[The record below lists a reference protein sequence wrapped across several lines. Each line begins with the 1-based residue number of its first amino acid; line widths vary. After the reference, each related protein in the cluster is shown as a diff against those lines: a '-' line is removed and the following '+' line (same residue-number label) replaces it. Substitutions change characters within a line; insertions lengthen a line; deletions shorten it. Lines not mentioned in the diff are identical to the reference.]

1 MTASR
6 TPILPLAFEHLILA
20 SFRKIK
26 TNLAAASSPAAR
38 QTSPRFGDKANPL
51 SFEGLLDFHDGGE
64 IALSYPLPPVQF
76 REASHHDPGDGLGE
90 HLMVSARHA
99 EPRSRPRR
107 RCRGSGFPRSQRLI
121 GCASGSRRSRPQ
133 TTGSAICAVLAPD
146 DCAVSHPGRR
156 RFLRSN
162 QCPRAQVRLEA
173 FVLSLHFPQEVRQCP
188 LTSAAYG
195 CALH

>member
-6 TPILPLAFEHLILA
+6 TPIPPLAFEHLILA

-51 SFEGLLDFHDGGE
+51 SFEGLLDFQDGGE

-99 EPRSRPRR
+99 EPRSRSRR

-121 GCASGSRRSRPQ
+121 GSVSGSRRSP
-133 TTGSAICAVLAPD
+133 SLNL
-146 DCAVSHPGRR
+146 PGL
-156 RFLRSN
+156 RFGGRS
-162 QCPRAQVRLEA
+162 R
-173 FVLSLHFPQEVRQCP
+173 
-188 LTSAAYG
+188 Y
-195 CALH
+195 

>member
-1 MTASR
+1 MTPSR
-6 TPILPLAFEHLILA
+6 PPILPLAFEHLILA

-99 EPRSRPRR
+99 EPPISPPGSLSRKRIPAFSKADWIYIRVR
-107 RCRGSGFPRSQRLI
+107 DITNHWAFLALDP
-121 GCASGSRRSRPQ
+121 PD
-133 TTGSAICAVLAPD
+133 SAQLLFYF
-146 DCAVSHPGRR
+146 DC
-156 RFLRSN
+156 F
-162 QCPRAQVRLEA
+162 VR
-173 FVLSLHFPQEVRQCP
+173 
-188 LTSAAYG
+188 
-195 CALH
+195 

>member
-90 HLMVSARHA
+90 HLMVSARQA

-107 RCRGSGFPRSQRLI
+107 RCRGSGLPRSQRLI
-121 GCASGSRRSRPQ
+121 GSASGSRPIQSRGRGAPIWAVLTADDFADAHPGHHRSRQ
-133 TTGSAICAVLAPD
+133 
-146 DCAVSHPGRR
+146 
-156 RFLRSN
+156 
-162 QCPRAQVRLEA
+162 
-173 FVLSLHFPQEVRQCP
+173 
-188 LTSAAYG
+188 
-195 CALH
+195 